1 MPPKSIFDFQNSG
14 DAPKKEEIKEKKPH
28 RETHKRAAPKFT
40 AVQKRGVSKS
50 KTVQPPAP
58 LPPKKEGAIRFAH
71 LADCH
76 LGAFRDDTLRELNIK
91 AFEGAIDKSVAEN
104 VDFIIIAGD
113 LFHTNVPDMRVAE
126 RCARKLRQLKEK
138 GIEGF
143 VLYGSHDYSP
153 NEKSIIDVL
162 RGAGLFNKLGAG
174 EYVGDKLVL
183 KPSEFRGIPIVGLLA
198 RTSGLEKSDYERLNT
213 EALEALPNP
222 KIFVYHSAIA
232 EYRPSFL
239 KDAECVP
246 LSYFPKGF
254 AYYAGGHVHERRE
267 IKEKGY
273 GTFVFPGHTFGAD
286 FRDLESDS
294 EEAPGFYIV
303 DIEAKAA
310 TKATIAS
317 SPIVAE
323 QEAKN
328 NAPPALHFVATELP
342 EILLADFSADGKGAL
357 EFKEELSIWA
367 EGGGFSKK
375 IVMLRAAG
383 KLASGKPNEVEVEAI
398 RERVLAAGALVCV
411 LNRGSL
417 SSAER
422 LAVQI
427 DTSKGKD
434 EIEREI
440 IGEFVAKS
448 SFKDEALNGK
458 KGAELAISISGALKQ
473 EQRANETKDTYHRRV
488 FGDARKIMDSAEGNK

>member
-1 MPPKSIFDFQNSG
+1 MPSKSIFDFSNSG
-14 DAPKKEEIKEKKPH
+14 DAAKNEETKEKKAP
-28 RETHKRAAPKFT
+28 REKHKREAPRSAAAHKHEI
-40 AVQKRGVSKS
+40 SKS
-50 KTVQPPAP
+50 KIAQPPAP
-58 LPPKKEGAIRFAH
+58 VPPKKEGTIRFAH

-91 AFEGAIDKSVAEN
+91 AFENAIDKSVAEGA
-104 VDFIIIAGD
+104 DFIIIAGD

-126 RCARKLRQLKEK
+126 RCARKLRHLKEK
-138 GIEGF
+138 GIEVF

-162 RGAGLFNKLGAG
+162 KGAGLFNKLGGG
-174 EYVGDKLVL
+174 EYVGDKLKL
-183 KPSEFRGIPIVGLLA
+183 KPSEFRGIPIIGLLA
-198 RTSGLEKSDYERLNT
+198 RTSGLEKSDYEHLDT

-246 LSYFPKGF
+246 LSLFPKGF

-267 IKEKGY
+267 VDERGY

-286 FRDLESDS
+286 FRDLESDA

-303 DIEAKAA
+303 DIESGA
-310 TKATIAS
+310 I
-317 SPIVAE
+317 
-323 QEAKN
+323 N
-328 NAPPALHFVATELP
+328 LHFVPVEIP
-342 EILLADFSADGKGAL
+342 EIMLADFKADGKGAL
-357 EFKEELSIWA
+357 EFKEELQHWA
-367 EGGGFSKK
+367 NGGNFAGK
-375 IVMLRAAG
+375 IVMLRVAG
-383 KLASGKPNEVEVEAI
+383 KLASGKPNEVELEKI
-398 RERVLAAGALVCV
+398 RETVLEKGALVCV

-427 DTSKGKD
+427 DTSKSKD

-440 IGEFVAKS
+440 IGEFVSKA
-448 SFKDEALNGK
+448 SFKDDALNGK
-458 KGAELAISISGALKQ
+458 KGAELAISLSGALKQ

-488 FGDARKIMDSAEGNK
+488 FGDVRKVMDSAEGQK